1 MSASGP
7 VYGLPGDT
15 VADEAPKAPG
25 TVLPLM
31 ILFIGLAVAT
41 MWFVARPALDKT
53 PRAERSCEVYV
64 LKSGTITCVAKPT
77 PGSQAVPRKP
87 KHFSRAKH

>member
-7 VYGLPGDT
+7 VYGLPGDA
-15 VADEAPKAPG
+15 VANEAPKAAS

-31 ILFIGLAVAT
+31 ILFVALAVAT

-53 PRAERSCEVYV
+53 PRAERSCEVFV

-77 PGSQAVPRKP
+77 PGSQAVPQKP
-87 KHFSRAKH
+87 KRSSRAKH